1 LIVQGRLY
9 TLATI
14 ASNGDRFTDFAPYVP
29 SINDEGIVA
38 FQATL
43 RDGRSGVF
51 TSDGAS
57 VTDIAVTS
65 SARCPAQR
73 FTSHPDINRSGALA
87 VYATLRTG
95 EDALLIRTGGS
106 PAAVGRQ
113 EGFTAISPLGPT
125 LNEAGDVA
133 FRAVLADGRACACLR
148 RSTGVIDFVDTG
160 QGYRGFEGLPV
171 VDAQGRL
178 FFRAD
183 LHDGRQGILMHH
195 EGHTRA
201 IATTGEEL
209 AEIAR
214 FFSVDDHGTV
224 AFAGRRRSGLP
235 GIFAATAGRLDG
247 LLDAQAG
254 FESFRGV
261 LLDNAGP
268 VVFYGTPVG
277 GSLGIHTGPDPLR
290 HRLLGLGDTFL
301 GAAVV
306 DFALNPVSVN
316 ERGQLAIRVALDDAR
331 QFVLRADP
339 EG

>member
-1 LIVQGRLY
+1 MQGRLY

-43 RDGRSGVF
+43 RDGHSGLF
-51 TSDGAS
+51 TSDGAW

-65 SARCPAQR
+65 SAHCPAQR

-87 VYATLRTG
+87 VYATSRSG
-95 EDALLIRTGGS
+95 EDALLIYTGGS
-106 PAAVGRQ
+106 PAVVGRQ
-113 EGFTAISPLGPT
+113 EGFTGIAPLGPT
-125 LNEAGDVA
+125 LNEAGEVA

-148 RSTGVIDFVDTG
+148 RSSGSIALVHTG
-160 QGYRGFEGLPV
+160 QGYRGFEGLPM

-178 FFRAD
+178 YFRAD
-183 LHDGRQGILMHH
+183 LPDGRQGILIHH
-195 EGHTRA
+195 EGQIRA
-201 IATTGEEL
+201 IVTTGEEL

-214 FFSVDDHGTV
+214 FPSVNDQGTV
-224 AFAGRRRSGLP
+224 AFAGRHRSGQP
-235 GIFAATAGRLDG
+235 GIFAATAAGLDG
-247 LLDAQAG
+247 LLDAHAG

-261 LLDNAGP
+261 LVNNAGP

-277 GSLGIHTGPDPLR
+277 GSLGIHAGPDPLR
-290 HRLLGLGDTFL
+290 HRLFGLGDPLF

-316 ERGQLAIRVALDDAR
+316 ERGQLAIRVALGDGR